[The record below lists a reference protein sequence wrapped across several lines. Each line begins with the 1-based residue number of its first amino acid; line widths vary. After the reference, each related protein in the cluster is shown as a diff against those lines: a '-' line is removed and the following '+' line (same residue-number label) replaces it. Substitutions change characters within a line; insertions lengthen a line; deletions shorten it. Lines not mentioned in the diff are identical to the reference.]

1 MFMVFFQVIREIME
15 KQEFSL
21 SKIPTSLFNRGAKL
35 MGLASKV
42 ALEEVSSRLKT
53 WESEKEKLISK
64 IQLTQDIVKTLSE
77 LKGASMKLGQLLSL
91 DLGDYL
97 PPELV
102 KILGELHQKSTFL
115 SYAVIE
121 DILKK
126 ELLDKFHEFSEI
138 SQQPIAAASIGQVHK
153 AKIDNKDVVI
163 KIQYP
168 GIADSIPS
176 DIKILELILKQLMVI
191 TGKSKTDISPLLKEI
206 KEVLLREVDYK
217 NELLMHKKYRDAFVD
232 KEFVIPEPFEG
243 YSTSKIL
250 VQEFI
255 SGISITDWIKE
266 RPSQEKRYKVAD
278 LLMKLYL
285 DEIFL
290 YHLVQ
295 TDPNPGNFLMT
306 PEDKIVLIDFGAVKE
321 YEPTFVE
328 GYRKILL
335 ASYNKD
341 EALILTESYKVQFI
355 DERESDEVKKI
366 YLEMM
371 DYLSSPFRQD
381 SYFDFSDKEFF
392 NRSRDISIQMSMKC
406 RYSPPPKDLIFL
418 HRKLAG
424 IFIFIKKLDVKIKL
438 KDYWHYV
445 EGASVHE

>member
-1 MFMVFFQVIREIME
+1 VIREIME

-97 PPELV
+97 PPEMV

-115 SYAVIE
+115 SYGVIE

-176 DIKILELILKQLMVI
+176 DIKILELILKQLIVI
-191 TGKSKTDISPLLKEI
+191 SGKSRIDISPLLKEI
-206 KEVLLREVDYK
+206 KEVLLKEVDYK
-217 NELLMHKKYRDAFVD
+217 NELQMHKKYRDAFSG
-232 KEFVIPEPFEG
+232 KEFVIPEPFE
-243 YSTSKIL
+243 
-250 VQEFI
+250 
-255 SGISITDWIKE
+255 
-266 RPSQEKRYKVAD
+266 
-278 LLMKLYL
+278 
-285 DEIFL
+285 
-290 YHLVQ
+290 
-295 TDPNPGNFLMT
+295 
-306 PEDKIVLIDFGAVKE
+306 E
-321 YEPTFVE
+321 Y
-328 GYRKILL
+328 
-335 ASYNKD
+335 
-341 EALILTESYKVQFI
+341 
-355 DERESDEVKKI
+355 
-366 YLEMM
+366 
-371 DYLSSPFRQD
+371 
-381 SYFDFSDKEFF
+381 
-392 NRSRDISIQMSMKC
+392 
-406 RYSPPPKDLIFL
+406 
-418 HRKLAG
+418 
-424 IFIFIKKLDVKIKL
+424 
-438 KDYWHYV
+438 
-445 EGASVHE
+445 